1 MLRLQKWG
9 NSAAVRLPA
18 RLLTAL
24 NAKIGDALETEIRN
38 GELLIRP
45 VKRYRLSDL
54 LAETE
59 AAPPRPEHSVF
70 TRRDTA
76 RNQSFP
82 SEDPPSFTPVSFS
95 AKPPR

>member
-9 NSAAVRLPA
+9 NSAAVR
-18 RLLTAL
+18 LTAL

-59 AAPPRPEHSVF
+59 AAPPRAEGWEEMPDVGQEGV
-70 TRRDTA
+70 
-76 RNQSFP
+76 
-82 SEDPPSFTPVSFS
+82 
-95 AKPPR
+95 

>member
-18 RLLTAL
+18 HLLTAL
-24 NAKIGDALETEIRN
+24 NAKIGDALDVEIRN

-54 LAETE
+54 LAEME
-59 AAPPRPEHSVF
+59 SEPPRVEGWE
-70 TRRDTA
+70 TM
-76 RNQSFP
+76 
-82 SEDPPSFTPVSFS
+82 PPKGEE
-95 AKPPR
+95 A

>member
-1 MLRLQKWG
+1 MRHRRFG
-9 NSAAVRLPA
+9 NGGFQTRFPSPGVRVAKYVRLPA

-59 AAPPRPEHSVF
+59 AAPPRAEGWEEMPDVGQEGV
-70 TRRDTA
+70 
-76 RNQSFP
+76 
-82 SEDPPSFTPVSFS
+82 
-95 AKPPR
+95 